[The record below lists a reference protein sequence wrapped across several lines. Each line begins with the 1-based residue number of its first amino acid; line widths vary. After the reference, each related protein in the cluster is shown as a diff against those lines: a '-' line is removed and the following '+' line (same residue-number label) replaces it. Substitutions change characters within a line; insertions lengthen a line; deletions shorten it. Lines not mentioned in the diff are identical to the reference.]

1 MRHRFSLFA
10 PVIKIVGE
18 QFGVQFSER
27 GIPHGQMV
35 PQVWDVP
42 STLIS
47 VSWQNLQGLVKRG
60 LVVKRPHAESG
71 AEFYGLTDKG
81 IEVAKNLNIDDYK
94 KPVYTEADWD
104 RDHDEIE
111 KGQDHD

>member
-1 MRHRFSLFA
+1 MANSKRRNR
-10 PVIKIVGE
+10 
-18 QFGVQFSER
+18 QRRSECLLACLYRRLQR